1 VVSPRRLLWAAL
13 IPALLA
19 FVGAPGGTS
28 ATTAEPRVEPGQ
40 FLTGANAGKPLDIA
54 LDYIRA
60 HRAELGLT
68 EQDVTGLAVASQ
80 YTDAHNAVTHIYFQQ
95 RQGGIDVFGGVASVN
110 IAKNGAVMNLG
121 SSLVGD
127 VAGKAGDATP
137 AVGAVAAVQAAA
149 GALGLPITS
158 PLTVV
163 SRDVGPAQRT
173 ELSRGG
179 IALTPIAAKLVYE
192 RAGTGLRLAWDITIN
207 EYTSEHWWQVGVDAD
222 TGTLLRKGDLIVH
235 DNAGLTSAA
244 LGRAET
250 RRVAGRTTSAV
261 ADGSSYLVYDRPKE
275 NPNTGDRVIVHTP
288 ADATASPFGW
298 HDTNGAA
305 GHEFTTTRGNNAHA
319 YIDHA
324 SDSVPDPSPG
334 GEPSNPSLDFHF
346 PFDQSKQP
354 IEYQEAAVTNLF
366 YWNNIMHDVFYRYGF
381 TEAAGNFQQNNYGRG
396 GVAADY
402 VLAEAQDGSGANNAN
417 FATPV
422 NDGSTATARPRMQM
436 FLWTPPQLV
445 GAVDVAPPSPVQGTY
460 PAGIALFGPPNTPVG
475 DTGQVALANDGAGV
489 SQTDGCEPYVGF
501 PAGRI
506 AIVDRGNCNFALKVK
521 NGELAGAIAVIVANN
536 APGNPINMAALNT
549 GTTPPTVD
557 PNGITTIPSVMVS
570 QDAGKVIK
578 ANLPL
583 TATVRLNASTS
594 GPLPPA
600 RDGDFDSGVIAHEYG
615 HGISNRLTGGPVKT
629 SGCLGNQEQMGEGW
643 SDYMGLVLTAVP
655 SDSRQT
661 DRGVGN
667 YVLYQGQDAGGIRP
681 TAYSTSTTVNPS
693 TYDSI
698 KTAAVPHGVGYVW
711 ATMLWEVYWNLV
723 ERHGFN
729 PNVYETWETAGNNLA
744 IQLVVDG
751 MKLQKCS
758 PGFVDGR
765 NAILL
770 ADQALTAGANTCLI
784 WKGFAKRG
792 LGFSAV
798 QGSSGSV
805 TDGTQAFDMPP
816 SCAASIAV
824 TPASLSA
831 TQESGKQTTQ
841 TVKVANGAPEGAAAL
856 TWTVTE
862 AAADCASPS
871 DLAWLAAAPADGST
885 AAGSSTDVTVSFD
898 SAGMAASEQRTGK
911 LCFASNDPARAVLE
925 VPVTLRAE
933 LAPFTFTGFFGISN
947 PPTLN
952 QPKAGSTVN
961 ASFGLGGARGL
972 DVLAQ
977 GSPTSQPIDC
987 TTKAATGAASATTGT
1002 LIFSATTGRY
1012 TYAWTTQRA
1021 WAKTCRE
1028 FVLTLADGSQH
1039 NAYFKFK

>member
-1 VVSPRRLLWAAL
+1 VARSAD
-13 IPALLA
+13 
-19 FVGAPGGTS
+19 PG
-28 ATTAEPRVEPGQ
+28 EY
-40 FLTGANAGKPLDIA
+40 LTGPNAGKPLDIA
-54 LDYIRA
+54 LAYIKA
-60 HRAELGLT
+60 HRAALGVT
-68 EQDVTGLAVASQ
+68 EEDLAGLAVGSQ
-80 YTDAHNAVTHIYFQQ
+80 YADAHNGVTHIYFQQ
-95 RQGGIDVFGGVASVN
+95 RHGGIDVFDGVANVN
-110 IAKNGAVMNLG
+110 IAKDGAVMNLG

-127 VAGKAGDATP
+127 VAGKVNGVTP
-137 AVGAVAAVQAAA
+137 AIGAVGAVQAAA
-149 GALGLPITS
+149 DALGLPITS
-158 PLTVV
+158 PLTIV
-163 SRDVGPAQRT
+163 SQESGPARKTQ
-173 ELSRGG
+173 LSRGG
-179 IALTPIAAKLVYE
+179 ISLTPIGGKLVYE
-192 RAGTGLRLAWDITIN
+192 PVGGTARLAWDITIN
-207 EYTSEHWWQVGVDAD
+207 EYTSEHWWHVGVDAA
-222 TGTLLRKGDLIVH
+222 TGELLRKGDLIVH

-250 RRVAGRTTSAV
+250 RGVGRRTTNAV
-261 ADGSSYLVYDRPKE
+261 ADGSSYLVYGQPKE
-275 NPNTGDRVIVHTP
+275 NPNTGERTIVHNP
-288 ADATASPFGW
+288 ADAAASPFGW

-305 GHEFTTTRGNNAHA
+305 GHDFTITRGNNAHA
-319 YIDHA
+319 YIDHV
-324 SDSVPDPSPG
+324 SDSVPDPTPG
-334 GEPSNPSLDFHF
+334 GEPSNPGLDFHF
-346 PFDQSKQP
+346 PFDQSRQP

-366 YWNNIMHDVFYRYGF
+366 YWNNIVHDVFYRYGF
-381 TEAAGNFQQNNYGRG
+381 NEASGNFQQNNYGRG
-396 GVAADY
+396 GVAGDY

-417 FATPV
+417 FATPI
-422 NDGSTATARPRMQM
+422 NDGASLTARPRMQM

-445 GAVDVAPPSPVQGTY
+445 GAVDVAPPSPAQGTY
-460 PAGIALFGPPNTPVG
+460 PAGIALFGRPNTPIG
-475 DTGQVALANDGAGV
+475 DTGEVALANDGAGV

-501 PAGRI
+501 PAGKI
-506 AIVDRGNCNFALKVK
+506 ALVDRGNCNFALKVK

-549 GTTPPTVD
+549 GTTPPTAD

-570 QDAGKVIK
+570 QDAGKAIK
-578 ANLPL
+578 ANVPL

-643 SDYMGLVLTAVP
+643 SDWIGLVLTAVP
-655 SDSRQT
+655 SDTRDL

-681 TAYSTSTTVNPS
+681 TAYSTNTTRNPS

-723 ERHGFN
+723 DQYGFN
-729 PNVYETWETAGNNLA
+729 ANVYEAWNTGGNNLA

-751 MKLQKCS
+751 MKLQRCS

-770 ADQALTAGANTCLI
+770 ADQALTGGVNKCLI

-798 QGSSGSV
+798 QGGSGSV
-805 TDGTQAFDMPP
+805 TDGAQAFDMPP
-816 SCAASIAV
+816 TCSASIAV
-824 TPASLSA
+824 TPTSLIA

-841 TVKVANGAPEGAAAL
+841 TVKVTNAAAAGASAL

-862 AAADCASPS
+862 TQADCASPT
-871 DLAWLAAAPADGST
+871 DLGWLAAVPAEGST
-885 AAGSSTDVTVSFD
+885 AAGASSDVTVTFD
-898 SAGMAASEQRTGK
+898 STGMAAPEERTGK
-911 LCFASNDPARAVLE
+911 LCIASNDPAKALLE
-925 VPVTLRAE
+925 VQVTLRTE
-933 LAPFTFTGFFGISN
+933 RSPFTFSGFFGISN

-952 QPKAGSTVN
+952 TPKAGSTVK
-961 ASFGLGGARGL
+961 ASFSLGGAQGL
-972 DVLAQ
+972 DVLAA
-977 GSPTSQPIDC
+977 GSPTSRPINC
-987 TTKAATGAASATTGT
+987 TTKAATENLTPTSGALTFSTT
-1002 LIFSATTGRY
+1002 SGRY

-1021 WAKTCRE
+1021 WSKTCRE
-1028 FVLTLADGSQH
+1028 FVLTLVDGSQH